1 MDKIDD
7 INEFVE
13 KLQKYIDQLND
24 VLIKDIPKEMRET
37 NKQYKDLIHIASELN
52 IKLAAKR

>member
-24 VLIKDIPKEMRET
+24 VLIKDIPKEMREA
-37 NKQYKDLIHIASELN
+37 NKQYRDLIH
-52 IKLAAKR
+52 LAGEINVRLATKR